1 MRSVPPT
8 ARMSNPVRHTRG
20 CTTAKGRPVE
30 VGFPHSAP
38 VSVRPR
44 RMRQSSNPHMPT
56 VSSPPARKR
65 RLLPA
70 LFAMLLLG
78 VLFGAAILTL
88 FLHEAK
94 RGIWDRMAS
103 ALSARTLRID
113 TSQPTVV
120 MQIRRLAR
128 LESVAFTMDKMV
140 SGDREGR
147 ILPPFLTG
155 DRILLEVHG
164 QAIAGVDLSQ
174 LTPADVQITAH
185 SVHVHLPPAQ
195 LFTVDL
201 DDQKTHVY
209 SRMTGILVPVDPS
222 LEGEV
227 RRQAVE
233 NLRQSALAGGILPKA
248 QQNACATVGKLLL
261 GLGFEQI
268 QCD

>member
-1 MRSVPPT
+1 MPP
-8 ARMSNPVRHTRG
+8 
-20 CTTAKGRPVE
+20 
-30 VGFPHSAP
+30 
-38 VSVRPR
+38 
-44 RMRQSSNPHMPT
+44 
-56 VSSPPARKR
+56 VSSPTRART
-65 RLLPA
+65 RLLPVILA
-70 LFAMLLLG
+70 TLLLG
-78 VLFGAAILTL
+78 GLFGAAVLTL

-94 RGIWDRMAS
+94 RGIWDRLAS
-103 ALSARTLRID
+103 VLSARTLRID

-147 ILPPFLTG
+147 VLPAFLTG

-174 LTPADVQITAH
+174 LTPGDVQVRGH

-209 SRMTGILVPVDPS
+209 SRTTGLLVPVDPA
-222 LEGEV
+222 LESEV
-227 RRQAVE
+227 RAQAVE
-233 NLRQSALAGGILPKA
+233 NLRQSALAAGILA
-248 QQNACATVGKLLL
+248 MAHQNACGTVTKLLL
-261 GLGFEQI
+261 GLGFDQA